1 MKLIIL
7 DRDGVINED
16 SDDYIKSPAEWRPL
30 PGSLE
35 AILKLKNAGYRVV
48 VASNQSGLAR
58 GLFDYDTLFAIHDK
72 MTRMLADIGTHVDG
86 IFFCPHGPDDGCRC
100 RKPDTGLLDDIA
112 KRFGRAL
119 AGTPFIGD
127 SLSDIRA
134 AQAAGATPVLVRSGK
149 AVAEDA
155 VELAGVDVY
164 DDLAEAAGSL
174 IARDKS
180 RTHKKG
186 G

>member
-72 MTRMLADIGTHVDG
+72 MTRMLADIGTHLDG
-86 IFFCPHGPDDGCRC
+86 IFFCPHGPNEGCAC
-100 RKPDTGLLDDIA
+100 RKPGTGLLDDIG
-112 KRFGRAL
+112 KRFGRSL
-119 AGTPFIGD
+119 RNIPFVGD
-127 SLSDIRA
+127 SVTDIEA
-134 AQAAGATPVLVRSGK
+134 ARAAGATPVLVRTGKPVESGHP
-149 AVAEDA
+149 DIQ
-155 VELAGVDVY
+155 GVDVY
-164 DDLAEAAGSL
+164 DDLAAAAGAV
-174 IARDKS
+174 IAQDKS
-180 RTHKKG
+180 RRHKKG